1 MFFTDSSGFFSLVC
15 LMIQCGIAWVFAAFF
30 GVLAPGRQAWLRS
43 FMVAFVGLGIALTSM
58 STRFG
63 IVHSQVASRA
73 GLAEG
78 DLEVRAFYG
87 VYFAG
92 KILFFAGLL
101 RGVGL
106 WRVGRPFIPIWLLA
120 VLVPIGFVMG
130 FVLPTVGAVLMVQGP
145 LVVVTC
151 LSCSRLLRPFEQL
164 DRRNQGRSTVR
175 VVLLLTAV
183 AWTLFVIAATMSAD
197 VAPAD
202 YGVLQV
208 VLRFNALIDLGLQV
222 VLAAGLIIAV
232 MTEAYNRIVLAQEER
247 DRLRGQVE
255 RDDKLR
261 VSATLISG
269 VAHEINNPLTAI
281 IGYGEDL
288 ASEDVAVRTHAARVV
303 QEQAARCRAIVK
315 RMSSIGRRHL
325 LATVSFGANDLVQR
339 VVDGMR
345 PQLDAAGVS
354 VACDV
359 PAEMMVVADI
369 AGFEQVLTNLVD
381 NAIQVSARG
390 QSVEV
395 SVYASLDG
403 ARLCVRDHGPGVPA
417 ADRSHVFEPFWTT
430 KRPSHGTGL
439 GLAVVDAIVHAH
451 SGKLEVADADGGGA
465 IFLVTWPWRSPSSA
479 DEPLPI
485 SSPSTSRPSTSNI
498 EPAPRDPLADCL
510 GRLLIIDDEKLV
522 RATIRRH
529 AEISGWYVDDVA
541 SAEEGLSRLMTE
553 TMPYDAIVCDMRMP
567 GMSGAEFYDEL
578 VKHDSPLLD
587 HTLFVTGDLASQD
600 AVEFAKRCRSSVLAK
615 PFAPRELIERLN
627 QMRH

>member
-63 IVHSQVASRA
+63 MVHSQVAGHAS
-73 GLAEG
+73 LAEG

-101 RGVGL
+101 RGIGL

-145 LVVVTC
+145 LVVITC
-151 LSCSRLLRPFEQL
+151 LYCSRLLRPLEQL

-183 AWTLFVIAATMSAD
+183 AWTLFVIATTMSVD

-208 VLRFNALIDLGLQV
+208 VLRFNAVIDLGLQV

-247 DRLRGQVE
+247 DRLRSQVE

-325 LATVSFGANDLVQR
+325 LTTVSFGASDLVQR

-345 PQLDAAGVS
+345 PQLNAAGVS
-354 VACDV
+354 VAFDV
-359 PAEMMVVADI
+359 PAELMVVADV

-395 SVYASLDG
+395 SVHASLDG

-479 DEPLPI
+479 DESLPI
-485 SSPSTSRPSTSNI
+485 SRPSNSSI
-498 EPAPRDPLADCL
+498 EPAPRDPLANCV

-529 AEISGWYVDDVA
+529 AEISGWYVDEVA
-541 SAEEGLSRLMTE
+541 SAEEGLSRLVAAT
-553 TMPYDAIVCDMRMP
+553 TLYDTIVCDLRMP
-567 GMSGAEFYDEL
+567 GMSGVEFYDEL
-578 VKHDSPLLD
+578 VKRESPMLD

-600 AVEFAKRCRSSVLAK
+600 AAEFAKRCRSSVLAK
-615 PFAPRELIERLN
+615 PFAPRELMERLN